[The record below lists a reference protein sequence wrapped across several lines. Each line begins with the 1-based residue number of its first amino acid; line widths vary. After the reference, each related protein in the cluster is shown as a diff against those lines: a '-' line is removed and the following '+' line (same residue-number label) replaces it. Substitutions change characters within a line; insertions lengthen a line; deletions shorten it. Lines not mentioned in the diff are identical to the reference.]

1 MRQLLIKI
9 ALFLGYSIFA
19 CWSAY
24 MTAMSIHLKWLSEM
38 PFILAFIMIFII
50 SLVAG
55 WCLTNVIKQLKN
67 SINPSKSVFVINL
80 LGFLL
85 FWGFSFM
92 TNVHYSLVTQHGYDN
107 INRQLQ
113 SCISYLKQKT
123 DVADAEFNGMKTSK
137 KENLKAEVTKIMN
150 DFHKS
155 LNDTRDNHSGF
166 GDECIGYLKAIQ
178 QVFVSDTTYYHDK
191 FDYVIF
197 DEKYDSGDIG
207 ETRYN
212 RFSELQ
218 DKYDKRIQQCLNQ
231 KYEVIDRY
239 YDAERAN
246 NDILKETLTLAKR
259 IEKES
264 LPQIKD
270 SKSFKTYYECYD
282 KDLSKLLGKMPLE
295 YTKSMLKTKMDQN
308 GNEVFDGYVVYP
320 SDRMFDFVNV
330 WKDWFNGYMPEDV
343 SLAGKMPLALIFDI
357 VAFVLICL
365 I

>member
-1 MRQLLIKI
+1 MRQLLIKV

-19 CWSAY
+19 SWSAY
-24 MTAMSIHLKWLSEM
+24 MTATSIHLKWLSEM

-92 TNVHYSLVTQHGYDN
+92 TNVHYNLVTQHGYDN

-137 KENLKAEVTKIMN
+137 KETLKAEVSKLMN

-155 LNDTRDNHSGF
+155 INDTRDGRKGF
-166 GDECIGYLKAIQ
+166 GDECIGKLKAIEQ
-178 QVFVSDTTYYHDK
+178 IFVSDTAYYHDK

-197 DEKYDSGDIG
+197 DKRYDIG
-207 ETRYN
+207 DRGVTSYN
-212 RFSELQ
+212 RFAELQ
-218 DKYDKRIQQCLNQ
+218 DKYDKKIQQCLNQ

-239 YDAERAN
+239 FDGERAN
-246 NDILKETLTLAKR
+246 NDILKETLKFAEK
-259 IEKES
+259 IENES
-264 LPQIKD
+264 LPQIKN

-295 YTKSMLKTKMDQN
+295 YTKSMQKTKKDKN
-308 GNEVFDGYVVYP
+308 GRDVFDGYIVYP

-330 WKDWFNGYMPEDV
+330 WKDWFNGYMPDDV